1 MSNIDFINS
10 IFFTQKDND
19 ISGSS
24 QRDPLGLQPI
34 WSFYGRQVI
43 NHLTT
48 ISTNIHGFREVLLC
62 LSICNELNGIK
73 KDLSYYDLILLF
85 EQLFIY
91 TSISKSRIEGIL
103 GADNGNARF
112 ISYGGNPEVSYKKTI
127 LVREIS
133 LGYYGRYKTPLSTMG
148 IIDSRSSLLVEHEQI
163 KKLYGESRYLE
174 ILSAFKSFITSSI
187 KMFNTFKAKDTLY
200 EAVFGKFR
208 TGECNFWINR
218 LNELHGESKEL
229 MKDCYASVNKDSTP
243 DIFFTSLSSYND
255 VSNI

>member
-91 TSISKSRIEGIL
+91 TSISKSRIE
-103 GADNGNARF
+103 A
-112 ISYGGNPEVSYKKTI
+112 E
-127 LVREIS
+127 
-133 LGYYGRYKTPLSTMG
+133 
-148 IIDSRSSLLVEHEQI
+148 
-163 KKLYGESRYLE
+163 
-174 ILSAFKSFITSSI
+174 
-187 KMFNTFKAKDTLY
+187 
-200 EAVFGKFR
+200 
-208 TGECNFWINR
+208 
-218 LNELHGESKEL
+218 
-229 MKDCYASVNKDSTP
+229 
-243 DIFFTSLSSYND
+243 
-255 VSNI
+255 